1 MAMHNCKYNR
11 FLYTF
16 KCYTNGDVSYKEYKF
31 HSYCSEVQTFIY
43 LSIYTVWKNGKEGI
57 DGVVAENRNK
67 AMSIIQEN
75 RSKYDKSTYPNAV
88 KVP

>member
-1 MAMHNCKYNR
+1 MQNYIYNR

-16 KCYTNGDVSYKEYKF
+16 KCYTNGDASYKEYKV
-31 HSYCSEVQTFIY
+31 HSYSSEVQTFIY
-43 LSIYTVWKNGKEGI
+43 LFIYAARKDGKEGI
-57 DGVVAENRNK
+57 DTVAAENRNK

-75 RSKYDKSTYPNAV
+75 RAKYDKRTYPNAV